1 MTDVAHLRYDIDS
14 SPAQDAA
21 NDLDRMAA
29 ASKKAEQAA
38 LSMSGGSQRAASAMQ
53 QMAESVAR
61 ADRELIDM
69 ARYERAAAVA
79 ADQAAASTRSLASAA
94 NQVSPALA
102 KASRDAK
109 AAASHFDTL
118 FDAVNHN
125 FATQYAAQM
134 GAVVRANDNGA
145 KSSKGLSLAAL
156 DLSRQ
161 FADVGVTAAMGMNPL
176 MILLQQGPQIAD
188 RLALMKMEGIGL
200 SAALRSIAVSAAPV
214 LAVLAPIAAVG
225 GAVFGLAAL
234 GARQLNKDNEDLV
247 AGLGLTEKQLKKLKD
262 EGVDTGVT
270 IGDVFKGT
278 FNYIRDSIAPSL
290 APLSKWF
297 SDLFDR
303 VATGAVDATKA
314 IAGGFAG
321 AFEYIKTVWANL
333 PAVVGDA
340 AISAANA
347 VLRTIDQMV
356 NFAIAKINS
365 LIEKANA
372 AAGAVGLDAR
382 LPTLASG
389 SVGEIANP
397 YAGQAAATF
406 QTADAAA
413 QAAAK
418 RAAAGVDSILGG
430 LGKAIIDAAKDRIR
444 KESGDAGKT
453 KKGPATPR
461 DMSDER
467 SAQIDAMLAQAK
479 AEELRAQLDL
489 TEDLRRR
496 AALEKEIG
504 VAQLAAKQAGID
516 RQLANVAYDVE
527 RKRLTKAAG
536 DELAAQLNAVKAVN
550 QRVADLQADKIDRD
564 LQRAMTKQAT
574 EIEASALQ
582 NQIDL
587 LSGQADIARF
597 ASERAVLDQKILDL
611 QHRIERAKIKEVID
625 TTASGTAAHETAV
638 AQMAIRDEVE
648 AAAREGLRLR
658 ILASTTGEAA
668 SAIRDVADAVR
679 DHDWGR
685 AFTSLIN
692 AVDQAIAAFATAKTA
707 AERMTATGSVFS
719 AAGGAIGG
727 TAGGIL
733 GAVGSGFS
741 AAGAAAGM
749 AGSFGALGGAIAG
762 LAGPIGIAVG
772 GLSLLS
778 GIFGK
783 NKAKEEAKNREALA
797 RAEAEL
803 DRVREVAAQK
813 RDLEIQLME
822 ATGNAAGALAARRQ
836 DELRALDASNRALQ
850 EAVWAA
856 QDLAEARQ
864 KEVDA
869 AQSLVDD
876 AHSRLSEA
884 YEREAGAL
892 QDYIDRFQSWSDS
905 LSKFLKGLYSGPA
918 AMLSPEEQ
926 YRAARAEFD
935 RVSAAAASGDE
946 NAIRDL
952 ESVSQAYLDASKDYY
967 ASSKEYFRDLER
979 VRSAVSATQ
988 NYAAAQVDVG
998 QAQLTALNA
1007 SVAGIL
1013 NVNASVLSVRDA
1025 LAAYQAAVQQL
1036 AAAQAAQ
1043 KAANDNAAPGGG
1055 ASQAPDWASYI
1066 SKNTDVANEY
1076 LRNMNSAKGRDY
1088 LASLGI
1094 NSVQD
1099 FGRWHWET
1107 FGKAE
1112 GRTPFAAGGIMDRP
1126 ITLGESG
1133 IGAEAG
1139 PEGILPLANVNG
1151 KMGVHA
1157 VGGGDEEEKALLR
1170 TLIAKQDAII
1180 AELQADKVQRTAMA
1194 EEQAKQSKK
1203 MDDTLAQVGR
1213 GLRAA

>member
-1 MTDVAHLRYDIDS
+1 MSELALLGTRYTTEGAQQALQTLDQYSAKAKTATQASDEVA
-14 SPAQDAA
+14 
-21 NDLDRMAA
+21 
-29 ASKKAEQAA
+29 
-38 LSMSGGSQRAASAMQ
+38 GGSKRMSASMQ
-53 QMAESVAR
+53 QMVESIQRAE
-61 ADRELIDM
+61 REM
-69 ARYERAAAVA
+69 AEVTRHERAMA
-79 ADQAAASTRSLASAA
+79 QAAEAAEASTRALGLAAGQASGSLTKIGKDAQVAA
-94 NQVSPALA
+94 N
-102 KASRDAK
+102 
-109 AAASHFDTL
+109 HFDHLYDTMKH
-118 FDAVNHN
+118 D
-125 FATQYAAQM
+125 FAAQYAAQM
-134 GAVVRANDNGA
+134 GSVIHANDRVGA
-145 KSSKGLSLAAL
+145 SSKVLQQTTLN
-156 DLSRQ
+156 LSRQ
-161 FADVGVTAAMGMNPL
+161 FADVGVQAAMGTNAL
-176 MILLQQGPQIAD
+176 MIAIMQGPQIAD
-188 RLALMKMEGIGL
+188 AFAQAKSQGLGFRDALAGITKGAL
-200 SAALRSIAVSAAPV
+200 SL
-214 LAVLAPIAAVG
+214 LATWGPLIAAG
-225 GAVFGLAAL
+225 GALVGAFVLWKKHTDDVKKAL
-234 GARQLNKDNEDLV
+234 EQ
-247 AGLGLTEKQLKKLKD
+247 TEM
-262 EGVDTGVT
+262 
-270 IGDVFKGT
+270 
-278 FNYIRDSIAPSL
+278 
-290 APLSKWF
+290 
-297 SDLFDR
+297 
-303 VATGAVDATKA
+303 ATKDLA
-314 IAGGFAG
+314 TAQ
-321 AFEYIKTVWANL
+321 FEATEAL
-333 PAVVGDA
+333 
-340 AISAANA
+340 
-347 VLRTIDQMV
+347 
-356 NFAIAKINS
+356 
-365 LIEKANA
+365 
-372 AAGAVGLDAR
+372 
-382 LPTLASG
+382 
-389 SVGEIANP
+389 
-397 YAGQAAATF
+397 GQAAEFADKYKVSAGALTKSLDDLLSSQNAAYRETLSGISATDEAGRAAVRRAELERLLTVNILRRAAAEAEARA
-406 QTADAAA
+406 QTSKDAAKTADRAAFGSGLIA
-413 QAAAK
+413 AMGMAGNPEAIAMGQAVQAEKYRKLGGEAAEKAAKQEMEYAKALKASADELLRAELTIPKVDEKRTKGMSEAEKAAK
-418 RAAAGVDSILGG
+418 RAATEAERAREATADY
-430 LGKAIIDAAKDRIR
+430 IR
-444 KESGDAGKT
+444 T
-453 KKGPATPR
+453 
-461 DMSDER
+461 
-467 SAQIDAMLAQAK
+467 L
-479 AEELRAQLDL
+479 EE
-489 TEDLRRR
+489 
-496 AALEKEIG
+496 
-504 VAQLAAKQAGID
+504 QLAAVGQTSNAVRRLAAD
-516 RQLANVAYDVE
+516 REIELALQRGDLDSAARIKGLILETEKMEDLAKALEEVAEWRKAADTAAKATGPLMQIPRDVAFDE
-527 RKRLTKAAG
+527 ADRLEELTKAFEEALRRADEIRYSVDDIYYSIRNHDWLGAFAG
-536 DELAAQLNAVKAVN
+536 LFRVLEQLRATLRSN
-550 QRVADLQADKIDRD
+550 ADLATKIGAFGG
-564 LQRAMTKQAT
+564 LATGIGGMIGGRA
-574 EIEASALQ
+574 
-582 NQIDL
+582 
-587 LSGQADIARF
+587 G
-597 ASERAVLDQKILDL
+597 
-611 QHRIERAKIKEVID
+611 
-625 TTASGTAAHETAV
+625 
-638 AQMAIRDEVE
+638 
-648 AAAREGLRLR
+648 
-658 ILASTTGEAA
+658 
-668 SAIRDVADAVR
+668 SAIS
-679 DHDWGR
+679 G
-685 AFTSLIN
+685 I
-692 AVDQAIAAFATAKTA
+692 
-707 AERMTATGSVFS
+707 GS
-719 AAGGAIGG
+719 
-727 TAGGIL
+727 
-733 GAVGSGFS
+733 
-741 AAGAAAGM
+741 GAAAG
-749 AGSFGALGGAIAG
+749 AQLGSIIPGIGTGLGAIAG
-762 LAGPIGIAVG
+762 GLLG
-772 GLSLLS
+772 GLSSL
-778 GIFGK
+778 FGG
-783 NKAKEEAKNREALA
+783 NKEKERRRNAEALA

-905 LSKFLKGLYSGPA
+905 LSKFLKGLYTGPA

-1036 AAAQAAQ
+1036 AAAQLAQ

-1076 LRNMNSAKGRDY
+1076 LRNMNSAKGREY

-1094 NSVQD
+1094 SSVQD

-1112 GRTPFAAGGIMDRP
+1112 GRTPFGAGGIMDRP

-1133 IGAEAG
+1133 IGAEVG